1 MKMNFWEKRKNLKKH
16 REELQKKEAEIKEQW
31 ENKWKN
37 QPEVTV
43 NSRDVYFL
51 GWLLENLIFL
61 ESGIAWN
68 KKKNFFMKGI
78 VLAVFAAAYVA
89 MFCLEY
95 MVKSLALVN
104 LIVLFIPPYIIHK
117 WIGVKKYQETWSRYT
132 GYRSRIIQEMTKYLY
147 DIAPYN
153 QRDTKMVFIA
163 NILKTTRANTQKF
176 QENMTEK
183 EEKIFSGSLKG
194 MKEEG

>member
-68 KKKNFFMKGI
+68 KKKNF
-78 VLAVFAAAYVA
+78 L
-89 MFCLEY
+89 
-95 MVKSLALVN
+95 
-104 LIVLFIPPYIIHK
+104 
-117 WIGVKKYQETWSRYT
+117 R
-132 GYRSRIIQEMTKYLY
+132 
-147 DIAPYN
+147 
-153 QRDTKMVFIA
+153 QRMWLCFV
-163 NILKTTRANTQKF
+163 
-176 QENMTEK
+176 
-183 EEKIFSGSLKG
+183 
-194 MKEEG
+194 